1 MGSGSSQ
8 TTTASPSITQ
18 TSSSPWGPQQSY
30 LTNAW
35 QAAQNNY
42 NSQSSTP
49 YTGSYSAGPT
59 QGQYDAYGNAVT
71 QANNQQSNVNGQL
84 NLGTNESNSGY
95 SSTLGALNGL
105 GSFTNSNNAQ
115 NLGSQASQIASGY
128 NVPAEVQAATNQAQQ
143 LANQTSIP
151 NLYRT
156 SAAGGD
162 INSSQSALEQG
173 AIEAALATNAQT
185 LGTTLQNQN
194 YGTSL
199 TNAQNQNSQNLN
211 AIQSQGT
218 LGLGLNSGGTN
229 NTNSGIT
236 NQTALNQQSTGGA
249 NGIQNLNQLTD
260 TSNLANY
267 LGPQSL
273 SNQQLNQLYSII
285 GSGQWGGQGTSVS
298 SGTSSTQQSNPSV
311 LSSAGSLT
319 GILGSLLGNGSTNTG
334 VVGSLGSV
342 LK

>member
-1 MGSGSSQ
+1 MGSGSSS
-8 TTTASPSITQ
+8 TTTATPSFNV
-18 TSSSPWGPQQSY
+18 SSNAPWAPQAGY

-35 QAAQNNY
+35 QQAQNNY
-42 NSQSSTP
+42 SAQSSNP
-49 YTGSYSAGPT
+49 YTGQFSAGPT

-71 QANNQQSNVNGQL
+71 QANNQQGNVTGQV
-84 NLGTNESNSGY
+84 NLGTNESNAGFG
-95 SSTLGALNGL
+95 STLGALNGL
-105 GSFTNSNNAQ
+105 GSFTSNNNAQ
-115 NLGSQASQIASGY
+115 NLGGQASQIASGY

-194 YGTSL
+194 YTTGLS
-199 TNAQNQNSQNLN
+199 NAQNQNSQNLN

-236 NQTALNQQSTGGA
+236 NQTALNQQATGGA

-285 GSGQWGGQGTSVS
+285 GSGQWGGSSTSV
-298 SGTSSTQQSNPSV
+298 GTGSTSNTTTNPSTM
-311 LSSAGSLT
+311 ATTGSGL
-319 GILGSLLGNGSTNTG
+319 GILGSLLGNGGTNGG
-334 VVGSLGSV
+334 VIGGLGSF
-342 LK
+342 LA